1 MEKLNRILWGLVFI
15 VLGIVIALNTLDII
29 NFNIFFNGWWTFII
43 IIPCFIGLFD
53 NTKEGK
59 FGNIIG
65 ILVGIVL
72 LLVAQGLLRFDLVFK
87 LFIPA
92 VLVIIGLYLL
102 FGNIFKSKV
111 TDKLKELKKENGN
124 GEAICATFSE
134 QFVTKNEE
142 KFENATIDAV
152 FGSVVLDLT
161 KAKIKDEAAITA
173 SAIFGGID
181 IIVPKDVEV
190 KVKSTPIFG
199 GVSNTSKTKDA
210 KKVIYIDALALFGS
224 VEIK

>member
-15 VLGIVIALNTLDII
+15 VLGIVIALNALDII

-53 NTKEGK
+53 GTKEGK
-59 FGNIIG
+59 LGNIIG
-65 ILVGIVL
+65 ILVGVVL
-72 LLVAQGLLRFDLVFK
+72 LLVAQGLLRFDIVFK

-102 FGNIFKSKV
+102 FGNVFRSKV
-111 TDKLKELKKENGN
+111 TDKLRELKKESGN

-134 QFVTKNEE
+134 QFVTKNDE
-142 KFENATIDAV
+142 KFENATVDAV
-152 FGSVVLDLT
+152 FGSVVLDLS
-161 KAKIKDEAAITA
+161 KAKIKDETVITA

-181 IIVPKDVEV
+181 IIVPKDVVV
-190 KVKSTPIFG
+190 KIKSTPIFG
-199 GVSNTSKTKDA
+199 GVSNTTKTKDA

-224 VEIK
+224 VEVK

>member
-1 MEKLNRILWGLVFI
+1 MEKINRILWGLVFI
-15 VLGIVIALNTLDII
+15 VLGIVIALNALDII

-53 NTKEGK
+53 GTKEGK
-59 FGNIIG
+59 LGNIIG
-65 ILVGIVL
+65 VLVGVVL
-72 LLVAQGLLRFDLVFK
+72 LLVAQGLLRFDIVFK

-102 FGNIFKSKV
+102 FGNVFRSKV
-111 TDKLKELKKENGN
+111 TDKLRELKKESGN

-134 QFVTKNEE
+134 QFVTKNDE
-142 KFENATIDAV
+142 KFENATVDAV
-152 FGSVVLDLT
+152 FGSVVLDLS
-161 KAKIKDEAAITA
+161 KAKIKDEAVVTV

-181 IIVPKDVEV
+181 IIVPKDVVV
-190 KVKSTPIFG
+190 KIKSTPIFG
-199 GVSNTSKTKDA
+199 GVSNTTKTKDA

-224 VEIK
+224 VEVK

>member
-53 NTKEGK
+53 GTKEGK
-59 FGNIIG
+59 LGNIIG
-65 ILVGIVL
+65 ILVGVVL
-72 LLVAQGLLRFDLVFK
+72 LLVAQGLLRFDIVFK

-102 FGNIFKSKV
+102 FGNVFRSKV
-111 TDKLKELKKENGN
+111 TDKLRELKKESGN

-134 QFVTKNEE
+134 QFVTKNDE
-142 KFENATIDAV
+142 KFENATVDAV

-161 KAKIKDEAAITA
+161 DAKIKDEAVITA

-181 IIVPKDVEV
+181 IIVPKDVVV
-190 KVKSTPIFG
+190 KIKSTPIFG
-199 GVSNTSKTKDA
+199 GVSNTTKTKDA

-224 VEIK
+224 VEVK

>member
-1 MEKLNRILWGLVFI
+1 MNKLNRILWGLVFI
-15 VLGIVIALNTLDII
+15 ALGVVIALNTLNVI
-29 NFNIFFNGWWTFII
+29 NFNIFFDGWWTLII

-53 NTKEGK
+53 GTNEGK
-59 FGNIIG
+59 LGNIIG
-65 ILVGIVL
+65 ILVGVVL
-72 LLVAQGLLRFDLVFK
+72 LLVAQDLLRFDLVFK

-92 VLVIIGLYLL
+92 VFIIIGLYLL

-111 TDKLKELKKENGN
+111 TDKLRELKKESGN

-134 QFVTKNEE
+134 QLVTKNEE
-142 KFENATIDAV
+142 TFENATIDAI
-152 FGSVVLDLT
+152 FGSVVLDLS
-161 KAKIKDEAAITA
+161 KAKIKDEAIITA

-190 KVKSTPIFG
+190 KIKSTPIFG
-199 GVSNTSKTKDA
+199 GVSNTTKTKDA

-224 VEIK
+224 VDIK

>member
-15 VLGIVIALNTLDII
+15 VLGIVIALNALDII

-53 NTKEGK
+53 GTKEGK
-59 FGNIIG
+59 LGNIIG
-65 ILVGIVL
+65 ILVGVVL
-72 LLVAQGLLRFDLVFK
+72 LLVAQGLLRFDIVFK

-102 FGNIFKSKV
+102 FGNVFRSKV
-111 TDKLKELKKENGN
+111 TDKLRELKKESGN

-134 QFVTKNEE
+134 QFVTKNDE
-142 KFENATIDAV
+142 KFESANIDAI

-161 KAKIKDEAAITA
+161 KAKIKDEAVVTV
-173 SAIFGGID
+173 SAIFGGVD

-199 GVSNTSKTKDA
+199 GISNRCKTKDA
-210 KKVIYIDALALFGS
+210 KKIIYVDALALFGS
-224 VEIK
+224 VDIK

>member
-15 VLGIVIALNTLDII
+15 VLGIVIALNALDII

-53 NTKEGK
+53 GTKEGK
-59 FGNIIG
+59 LGNIIG
-65 ILVGIVL
+65 ILVGVVL
-72 LLVAQGLLRFDLVFK
+72 LLVAQGLLRFDIVFK

-102 FGNIFKSKV
+102 FGNVFRSKV
-111 TDKLKELKKENGN
+111 TDKLRELKKESGN

-134 QFVTKNEE
+134 QFVTKNDE
-142 KFENATIDAV
+142 KFENATVDAV
-152 FGSVVLDLT
+152 FGSVVLDLS
-161 KAKIKDEAAITA
+161 KAKIKDEAVITA

-190 KVKSTPIFG
+190 KIKSTPIFG
-199 GVSNTSKTKDA
+199 GVSNTTKTKDA

-224 VEIK
+224 VEVK

>member
-1 MEKLNRILWGLVFI
+1 MEKVNRILWGLVFI
-15 VLGIVIALNTLDII
+15 VLGVVVALNALDII

-53 NTKEGK
+53 GTKENK
-59 FGNIIG
+59 LGNIIG
-65 ILVGIVL
+65 ILVGVVL
-72 LLVAQGLLRFDLVFK
+72 LLVAQGLLRFDIVFK

-102 FGNIFKSKV
+102 FGNVFRSKV
-111 TDKLKELKKENGN
+111 TDKLRELKKESGN

-134 QFVTKNEE
+134 QFVTKNDE
-142 KFENATIDAV
+142 KFENATVDAV
-152 FGSVVLDLT
+152 FGSVVLDLS
-161 KAKIKDEAAITA
+161 KAKIKDEAVITA

-190 KVKSTPIFG
+190 KIKSTPIFG
-199 GVSNTSKTKDA
+199 GVSNTTKTKDA

-224 VEIK
+224 VEVK

>member
-1 MEKLNRILWGLVFI
+1 MEKVNRILWGLVFI
-15 VLGIVIALNTLDII
+15 VLGVVVALNALDII
-29 NFNIFFNGWWTFII
+29 DFNIFFNGWWTFII

-53 NTKEGK
+53 DTKEGK
-59 FGNIIG
+59 LGNIIG
-65 ILVGIVL
+65 LIIGLVL
-72 LLVAQGLLRFDLVFK
+72 LFVARGWLRFDMVFK

-92 VLVIIGLYLL
+92 ILVIIGLYLI
-102 FGNIFKSKV
+102 FGNVFRSKV
-111 TDKLKELKKENGN
+111 SDQIKKIKSDKK
-124 GEAICATFSE
+124 GESICATFSE
-134 QFVTKNEE
+134 QFVTKTEE
-142 KFENATIDAV
+142 KFENANVDAI

-161 KAKIKDEAAITA
+161 KAKIKDEAVITA

-181 IIVPKDVEV
+181 IIVPKDVLV

-199 GVSNTSKTKDA
+199 GVSNTCKNKEA

>member
-15 VLGIVIALNTLDII
+15 VLGIVIALNALDII

-53 NTKEGK
+53 GTKEGK
-59 FGNIIG
+59 LGNIIG
-65 ILVGIVL
+65 ILVGVVL
-72 LLVAQGLLRFDLVFK
+72 LLVAQGLLRFDIVFK

-102 FGNIFKSKV
+102 FGNVFRSKV
-111 TDKLKELKKENGN
+111 TDKLRELKKESGN

-134 QFVTKNEE
+134 QFVTKNDE
-142 KFENATIDAV
+142 KFENATVDAV
-152 FGSVVLDLT
+152 FGSVVLDLS
-161 KAKIKDEAAITA
+161 KAKIKDEAVVTV
-173 SAIFGGID
+173 SAIFGGVD

-190 KVKSTPIFG
+190 KIKSTPIFG
-199 GVSNTSKTKDA
+199 GVSNTTKTKDA

-224 VEIK
+224 VEVK

>member
-1 MEKLNRILWGLVFI
+1 MEKINRILWGIIFI
-15 VLGIVIALNTLDII
+15 TLGVIVALNTLDII
-29 NFNIFFNGWWTFII
+29 NFNIFFNGWWTLLI

-53 NTKEGK
+53 GTKEGK
-59 FGNIIG
+59 LGNIIG
-65 ILVGIVL
+65 ILVGVVL
-72 LLVAQGLLRFDLVFK
+72 LLVAQGLLRFDIVFK

-102 FGNIFKSKV
+102 FGNVFRSKV
-111 TDKLKELKKENGN
+111 TDKLRELKKESGN

-134 QFVTKNEE
+134 QFVTKNDE
-142 KFENATIDAV
+142 KFESANVDAV
-152 FGSVVLDLT
+152 FGSVVLDLS
-161 KAKIKDEAAITA
+161 KAKIKDEAVITA

-190 KVKSTPIFG
+190 KIKSTPIFG
-199 GVSNTSKTKDA
+199 GVSNTTKTKDA

-224 VEIK
+224 VEVK

>member
-15 VLGIVIALNTLDII
+15 VLGIVIALNALDII

-53 NTKEGK
+53 GTKEGK
-59 FGNIIG
+59 LGNIIG
-65 ILVGIVL
+65 ILVGVVL
-72 LLVAQGLLRFDLVFK
+72 LLVAQGLLRFDIVFK

-102 FGNIFKSKV
+102 FGNVFRSKV
-111 TDKLKELKKENGN
+111 TDKLRELKKESGN

-134 QFVTKNEE
+134 QFVTKNDE
-142 KFENATIDAV
+142 KFENATVDAV
-152 FGSVVLDLT
+152 FGSVVLDLS
-161 KAKIKDEAAITA
+161 KAKIKDEAVITA

-181 IIVPKDVEV
+181 IIVPKDVVV
-190 KVKSTPIFG
+190 KIKSTPIFG
-199 GVSNTSKTKDA
+199 GVSNTTKTKDA

-224 VEIK
+224 VEVK

>member
-53 NTKEGK
+53 GTKEGK
-59 FGNIIG
+59 LGNIIG
-65 ILVGIVL
+65 ILVGVVL
-72 LLVAQGLLRFDLVFK
+72 LLVAQGLLRFDIVFK

-102 FGNIFKSKV
+102 FGNVFRSKV
-111 TDKLKELKKENGN
+111 TDKLRELKKESGN

-134 QFVTKNEE
+134 QFVTKNDE
-142 KFENATIDAV
+142 KFENATVDAV
-152 FGSVVLDLT
+152 FGSVVLDLS
-161 KAKIKDEAAITA
+161 KAKIKDETVITA

-181 IIVPKDVEV
+181 IIVPKDVVV
-190 KVKSTPIFG
+190 KIKSTPIFG
-199 GVSNTSKTKDA
+199 GVSNTTKTKDA

-224 VEIK
+224 VEVK

>member
-15 VLGIVIALNTLDII
+15 VLGIVIALNALDII

-53 NTKEGK
+53 GTKEGK
-59 FGNIIG
+59 LGNIIG
-65 ILVGIVL
+65 ILVGVVL
-72 LLVAQGLLRFDLVFK
+72 LLVAQGLLRFDIVFK

-102 FGNIFKSKV
+102 FGNVFRSKV
-111 TDKLKELKKENGN
+111 TDKLRELKKESGN

-134 QFVTKNEE
+134 QFVTKNDE
-142 KFENATIDAV
+142 KFENATVDAV

-161 KAKIKDEAAITA
+161 DAKIKDEAVITA

-181 IIVPKDVEV
+181 IIVPKDVVV
-190 KVKSTPIFG
+190 KIKSTPIFG
-199 GVSNTSKTKDA
+199 GVSNTTKTKDA

-224 VEIK
+224 VEVK

>member
-15 VLGIVIALNTLDII
+15 VLGIVIALNALDII

-53 NTKEGK
+53 GTKEGK
-59 FGNIIG
+59 LANIIG
-65 ILVGIVL
+65 ILVGVVL
-72 LLVAQGLLRFDLVFK
+72 LLVAQGLLRFDIVFK

-102 FGNIFKSKV
+102 FGNVFRSKV
-111 TDKLKELKKENGN
+111 TDKLRELKKESGN

-134 QFVTKNEE
+134 QFVTKNDE
-142 KFENATIDAV
+142 KFENATVDAV
-152 FGSVVLDLT
+152 FGSVVLDLS
-161 KAKIKDEAAITA
+161 KAKIKDEAVITA

-190 KVKSTPIFG
+190 KIKSTPIFG
-199 GVSNTSKTKDA
+199 GVSNTTKTKDA

-224 VEIK
+224 VEVK

>member
-15 VLGIVIALNTLDII
+15 VLGIVIALNALDII

-53 NTKEGK
+53 GTKEGK
-59 FGNIIG
+59 LGNIIG
-65 ILVGIVL
+65 VLVGVVL
-72 LLVAQGLLRFDLVFK
+72 LLVAQGLLRFDIVFK

-102 FGNIFKSKV
+102 FGNVFRSKV
-111 TDKLKELKKENGN
+111 TDKLRELKKESGN

-134 QFVTKNEE
+134 QFVTKNDE
-142 KFENATIDAV
+142 KFENATVDAV
-152 FGSVVLDLT
+152 FGSVVLDLS
-161 KAKIKDEAAITA
+161 KAKIKDEAVITA

-190 KVKSTPIFG
+190 KIKSTPIFG
-199 GVSNTSKTKDA
+199 GVSNTTKTKDA

-224 VEIK
+224 VEVK